1 VEAARGAL
9 ALKEASSLQG
19 KRRERE
25 RERERNH
32 REAGRRGG
40 ER

>member
-1 VEAARGAL
+1 MDELRVPVL
-9 ALKEASSLQG
+9 VLKEASSLQG
-19 KRRERE
+19 KRRE

>member
-1 VEAARGAL
+1 METRIAL
-9 ALKEASSLQG
+9 ALKEASSLEG
-19 KRRERE
+19 KRRERG
-25 RERERNH
+25 RNH